1 MNVNLLYK
9 DREWINPEYY
19 YDEKSIAGDL
29 GLDTLFLNASKPV
42 IYRNDEVEKI
52 GDSDSF
58 IKNVFYR
65 VMLTPLR
72 SSDELIYRQDIIKDA
87 IANEAFTISLYETVS
102 SMLDEWERLGR
113 HVNSKNTGR
122 DSNSKLITRIQ
133 EFCLFYKTLKE
144 MKALFK
150 ENEANLKSEGL
161 KYFYERFTKTFSD
174 ELEEDLGVIEKAIE
188 YYINTGDE
196 VKQTVRAPRF
206 VLNAKIG
213 AGCKFDDFSLMEA
226 ETVERKYRDPKS
238 AISKVKDYIDSLTPD
253 SVAAFG
259 EINAERQAAK
269 LSFEVAAY
277 LMAYTE
283 PFMSEFEN
291 FFDKF
296 KFQIAF
302 YRGNINL
309 HHHFKRFHVGYS
321 YPVVSKKD
329 TLVFTEL
336 KEIVMAIEQRIDAVG
351 NSCNI
356 SPKNL
361 IIITGANQGGKST
374 FLRSIGIA
382 QVMMQ
387 CGMMVPAEHY
397 ESGLFPSLF
406 MHFTRREDSE
416 MNSGRLDEELKRMSL
431 IIDNLGPDS
440 LILLNESFAT
450 TTEKDGSEIAYGIIK
465 ALSESG
471 VKIITVTHLLSFA
484 KRIYAESLEAE
495 NAGKESGISFFSAE
509 RLEDGKRTYKMVASV
524 PKLTSFGLDLYDQ
537 IIGSKT
543 V

>member
-52 GDSDSF
+52 GDSDAF
-58 IKNVFYR
+58 IKSVFYR

-72 SSDELIYRQDIIKDA
+72 KREELIYRQDIIKDA
-87 IANEAFTISLYETVS
+87 INNEAFTVSLYETVT
-102 SMLDEWERLGR
+102 SMLLEWERLGR

-122 DSNSKLITRIQ
+122 DSNSKLITKIQ
-133 EFCLFYKTLKE
+133 EFSLFFRTLKKI
-144 MKALFK
+144 KALFR
-150 ENEANLKSEGL
+150 ENEKNLQSEGL
-161 KYFYERFTKTFSD
+161 NALGKRLFETFSD
-174 ELEEDLGVIEKAIE
+174 SLEDDLSVLAKAIE
-188 YYINTGDE
+188 YYTYSGDE
-196 VKQTVRAPRF
+196 TRQTVKTPRF
-206 VLNAKIG
+206 VIKGQIG
-213 AGCKFDDFSLMEA
+213 AGCKFDNLELLEA
-226 ETVERKYRDPKS
+226 DTVERKYRDPKS
-238 AISKVKDYIDSLTPD
+238 AITKVKDYIDSLTPD

-259 EINAERQAAK
+259 EINAERQASK
-269 LSFEVAAY
+269 LQFEVADY

-283 PFMSEFEN
+283 PFMSEFET
-291 FFDKF
+291 FFDKL

-302 YRGNINL
+302 YRGNVNL
-309 HHHFKRFHVGYS
+309 HHHFKRFHVAYS
-321 YPVVSKKD
+321 YPQVTDKD
-329 TLVFTEL
+329 TLIFSEL
-336 KEIVMAIEQRIDAVG
+336 KEIVMSIEQRIDAVG

-495 NAGKESGISFFSAE
+495 NEGRESKITFFSAE
-509 RLEDGKRTYKMVASV
+509 RLDDGKRTYKMVASV

-537 IIGSKT
+537 IIGNKT